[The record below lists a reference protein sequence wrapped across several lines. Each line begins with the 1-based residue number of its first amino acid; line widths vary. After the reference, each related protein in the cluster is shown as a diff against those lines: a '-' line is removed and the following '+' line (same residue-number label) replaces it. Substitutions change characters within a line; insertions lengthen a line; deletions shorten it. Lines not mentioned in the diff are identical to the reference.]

1 MKYFL
6 GSYRGRTVH
15 GDFLYLESMAFRGGI
30 LSDPTRPL
38 RQADRDPRFATKLR
52 VDATRHYRSDAVRL
66 LSSDSKRLRWLLGRR
81 HMAHI
86 RSKHTLIGGGR

>member
-52 VDATRHYRSDAVRL
+52 VGVTRNYRSDAARL
-66 LSSDSKRLRWLLGRR
+66 LSSNPKQIGWLLGR
-81 HMAHI
+81 
-86 RSKHTLIGGGR
+86 